1 MEAAPAAKV
10 GGLADVVT
18 ALGRASRDQGHDAR
32 IVMPK
37 FDCLDYSSL
46 RGLALDA
53 TRDFWVGSTRVA
65 VWTASLE
72 GVPTVLLEPQDGSV
86 W

>member
-1 MEAAPAAKV
+1 M
-10 GGLADVVT
+10 ADVVT
-18 ALGRASRDQGHDAR
+18 ALARAARDLGHDAR

-46 RGLALDA
+46 RGLELDA
-53 TRDFWVGSTRVA
+53 SRDFWVGSVRVA
-65 VWTASLE
+65 VWRATLL

>member
-1 MEAAPAAKV
+1 M
-10 GGLADVVT
+10 ADVVT
-18 ALGRASRDQGHDAR
+18 ALARAARDLGHDAR

-46 RGLALDA
+46 RDLQLDR
-53 TRDFWVGSTRVA
+53 TREFWVGSAQVA
-65 VWTASLE
+65 VWTATLG